1 MDIFVAL
8 NANVFVK
15 EIQQE
20 VRQGSML
27 LPDSLDKDFIYG
39 EVISVADNYF
49 DHGVLVPSCVQ
60 VGDIIAFPKVASTK
74 VNFNNTQIANTLSAI
89 KYLHLNIIF
98 PYFLKVFLPFLSSF
112 LFSKSEKY

>member
-74 VNFNNTQIANTLSAI
+74 VNFNNTQMLRVMQSDIVA
-89 KYLHLNIIF
+89 KQV
-98 PYFLKVFLPFLSSF
+98 LK
-112 LFSKSEKY
+112 